1 MIVSRFN
8 PNMIL
13 LVIVLF
19 IFAFITVNYLGNEE
33 TSESNSSFERHE
45 HIHVNKPVKNDPIIT
60 KYVPAEPQPEIQV
73 PPPVV
78 IVTEIKKAI
87 VTKVEKVT
95 VFVDGS
101 GN

>member
-8 PNMIL
+8 PNVIL

-33 TSESNSSFERHE
+33 SDSNSSFERHE
-45 HIHVNKPVKNDPIIT
+45 HIQVNKPVKNDAIIT
-60 KYVPAEPQPEIQV
+60 KYVPAEPQAEIQA

-95 VFVDGS
+95 VFVDGA